1 MSPIEIAG
9 QDAELPEI
17 RHRTQVLSVIVA
29 LVFLA
34 LAVRLFY
41 LQIIEGDSFYRV
53 TAENIIRTVSLPA
66 QRGQIRD
73 RKGRVLATMVPS
85 YNIEVVP
92 SQITREAYDHL
103 RALLGPDVEH
113 FPTWEAI
120 KAEGTKGKDR
130 TLVVAENVSREIMA
144 ELETSLDKPG
154 IHVAAVPRRQYPYA
168 ALAAH
173 AIGYMNEVSPEEL
186 KTRKDEGYQAG
197 DTIGR
202 TGIERQFEPYLR
214 GKKGFEKVV
223 VNRRGLRRTD
233 VRIADLVTDG
243 PVSQQPSPG
252 NNVILTLDLDLQR
265 IVERALRPVRS
276 AAAVVI
282 DVTTGRILAIASK
295 PSLDLNM
302 MSGGASPE
310 NLARVLSDRLR
321 PFRDKALADTFNPGS
336 TFKAITALAGLEEK
350 VIVPEDKVKCGGFIK
365 VGRRRFRCTKA
376 HKTVNL
382 YDAIVQ
388 SCNVFFYDLG
398 GRPGM
403 MDRMA
408 KYATDFGLGAPTGL
422 GLNGEQGGFIP
433 TEEWH
438 RAQAAAD
445 PKNEG
450 FSIGHALNTAIGEG
464 ATRAMVLQMSLLYA
478 AIAADGK
485 LWLPQIVERVESPN
499 GQIIEEFPP
508 RLRREISASPESM
521 AFLRRALYGVVYDP
535 KGTAYKARPRRIEIA
550 GKTGTAQVFQGGRR
564 GGDEP
569 PLPYERVDH
578 AWFAGFAPAARPRI
592 AFAVLVEHGGHGGS
606 VAAPVAAEIV
616 ESYFDSVVPP
626 EERNP
631 PKLSHK
637 GERRL
642 SATADERPLAAE
654 PRPSIARPGPS
665 REGMETRPGFPSQPT
680 EAN

>member
-1 MSPIEIAG
+1 
-9 QDAELPEI
+9 
-17 RHRTQVLSVIVA
+17 
-29 LVFLA
+29 
-34 LAVRLFY
+34 
-41 LQIIEGDSFYRV
+41 
-53 TAENIIRTVSLPA
+53 VSA
-66 QRGQIRD
+66 D
-73 RKGRVLATMVPS
+73 
-85 YNIEVVP
+85 
-92 SQITREAYDHL
+92 
-103 RALLGPDVEH
+103 
-113 FPTWEAI
+113 
-120 KAEGTKGKDR
+120 
-130 TLVVAENVSREIMA
+130 
-144 ELETSLDKPG
+144 
-154 IHVAAVPRRQYPYA
+154 
-168 ALAAH
+168 
-173 AIGYMNEVSPEEL
+173 EL
-186 KTRKDEGYQAG
+186 KTRKDDGYQAG
-197 DTIGR
+197 DNIGR

-243 PVSQQPSPG
+243 PVEQPPAPG
-252 NNVILTLDLDLQR
+252 NNVVLSLDLDLQR
-265 IVERALRPVRS
+265 IVERALRSARS
-276 AAAVVI
+276 AAAVVV
-282 DVTTGRILAIASK
+282 DVTTGRILAMASK
-295 PSLDLNM
+295 PAFDLNM
-302 MSGGASPE
+302 MSGGASSE
-310 NLARVLSDRLR
+310 NMARALSDRLR
-321 PFRDKALADTFNPGS
+321 PFRDKVLADTYNPGS
-336 TFKAITALAGLEEK
+336 TFKAVTALSGLEEK
-350 VIVPEDKVKCGGFIK
+350 VIVPEDKVKCNGFIRL
-365 VGRRRFRCTKA
+365 GRRRFRCTKA

-403 MDRMA
+403 MNRMA

-464 ATRAMVLQMSLLYA
+464 AVRVTVLQMALLYA
-478 AIAADGK
+478 AIATEGR
-485 LWLPQIVERVESPN
+485 LWLPQIVERVESPT
-499 GQIIEEFPP
+499 GQTIEEFPP
-508 RLRREISASPESM
+508 RLRREVQVAPESL
-521 AFLRRALYGVVYDP
+521 AFLRRALYGVVYDS
-535 KGTAYKARPRRIEIA
+535 KGTAYKARPSRVEIA

-578 AWFAGFAPAARPRI
+578 AWFAGFAPAAKPRI

-616 ESYFDSVVPP
+616 ESYFDTVVPP

-631 PKLSHK
+631 PKVARA

-642 SATADERPLAAE
+642 SASPERPLGQTAGRAGKAE
-654 PRPSIARPGPS
+654 
-665 REGMETRPGFPSQPT
+665 
-680 EAN
+680 

>member
-1 MSPIEIAG
+1 MSLMEIAG

-17 RHRTQVLSVIVA
+17 RRRSRYLSAGVA
-29 LVFLA
+29 LVFVGLA
-34 LAVRLFY
+34 ARLFY
-41 LQIIEGDSFYRV
+41 LQIVEGDNFYRL
-53 TAENIIRTVSLPA
+53 TAENIIRTVPLLA

-85 YNIEVVP
+85 YNIEVLP
-92 SQITREAYDHL
+92 SQVTRDSYERL
-103 RALLGPDVEH
+103 RALLGPDLEH

-120 KAEGTKGKDR
+120 KAEGTKGRDR
-130 TLVVAENVSREIMA
+130 TLVVAENVSRDIMA
-144 ELETSLDKPG
+144 QIETSLDKPG
-154 IHVAAVPRRQYPYA
+154 IHIVSVPRRQYPYGA
-168 ALAAH
+168 TAAH
-173 AIGYMNEVSPEEL
+173 AIGYLNEVSADEL
-186 KTRKDEGYQAG
+186 KTRKDDGYQAG
-197 DTIGR
+197 DNIGR

-243 PVSQQPSPG
+243 PVEQPPAPG
-252 NNVILTLDLDLQR
+252 NNVVLSLDLDLQR
-265 IVERALRPVRS
+265 IVERALRSARS
-276 AAAVVI
+276 AAAVVV
-282 DVTTGRILAIASK
+282 DVTTGRILAMASK
-295 PSLDLNM
+295 PAFDLNM
-302 MSGGASPE
+302 MSGGASSE
-310 NLARVLSDRLR
+310 NMARALSDRLR
-321 PFRDKALADTFNPGS
+321 PFRDKVLADTYNPGS
-336 TFKAITALAGLEEK
+336 TFKAVTALSGLEEK
-350 VIVPEDKVKCGGFIK
+350 VIVPEDKVKCNGFIRL
-365 VGRRRFRCTKA
+365 GRRRFRCTKA

-403 MDRMA
+403 MNRMA

-464 ATRAMVLQMSLLYA
+464 AVRVTVLQMALLYA
-478 AIAADGK
+478 AIATEGR
-485 LWLPQIVERVESPN
+485 LWLPQIVERVESPT
-499 GQIIEEFPP
+499 GQTIEEFPP
-508 RLRREISASPESM
+508 RLRREVQVAPESL
-521 AFLRRALYGVVYDP
+521 AFLRRALYGVVYDS
-535 KGTAYKARPRRIEIA
+535 KGTAYKARPSRVEIA

-578 AWFAGFAPAARPRI
+578 AWFAGFAPAAKPRI

-616 ESYFDSVVPP
+616 ESYFDTVVPP

-631 PKLSHK
+631 PKVARA

-642 SATADERPLAAE
+642 SASPERPLGQTAGRAGKAE
-654 PRPSIARPGPS
+654 
-665 REGMETRPGFPSQPT
+665 
-680 EAN
+680 

>member
-1 MSPIEIAG
+1 MEIAG

-17 RHRTQVLSVIVA
+17 RHRSQFLSVAVA
-29 LVFLA
+29 LVFLG
-34 LAVRLFY
+34 LAIRLFY
-41 LQIIEGDSFYRV
+41 LQVIEGDSFYRL
-53 TAENIIRTVSLPA
+53 TAENIIRTVPLHAP
-66 QRGQIRD
+66 RGQIRD

-85 YNIEVVP
+85 YNVEVLP
-92 SQITREAYDHL
+92 SQLTRESYDRL
-103 RALLGPDVEH
+103 RTLLGPDLEH
-113 FPTWEAI
+113 FPTWETI

-130 TLVVAENVSREIMA
+130 TLVVAENVSRDIMA
-144 ELETSLDKPG
+144 QLETSLDKPG
-154 IHVAAVPRRQYPYA
+154 IHIVSVPRRHYPYGTT
-168 ALAAH
+168 AAH
-173 AIGYMNEVSPEEL
+173 AIGYLNEVSPDEL
-186 KTRKDEGYQAG
+186 KTRKDDGYQAG
-197 DTIGR
+197 DSIGR

-243 PVSQQPSPG
+243 PVSQSPSPG
-252 NNVILTLDLDLQR
+252 NNVVLTLDLDLQR

-295 PSLDLNM
+295 PAFDPNM
-302 MSGGASPE
+302 MSGGISPE
-310 NLARVLSDRLR
+310 NIARVLSDRLR
-321 PFRDKALADTFNPGS
+321 PFRDKALSDTFNPGS
-336 TFKAITALAGLEEK
+336 TFKAITAISGLEEK
-350 VIVPEDKVKCGGFIK
+350 VIVPEDKVKCSGFIK

-388 SCNVFFYDLG
+388 SCNSFFYDLG

-403 MDRMA
+403 MNRMA

-464 ATRAMVLQMSLLYA
+464 ATRATVLQMALLYT
-478 AIAADGK
+478 AIASDGK
-485 LWLPQIVERVESPN
+485 LWLPQIVERVESPT
-499 GQIIEEFPP
+499 GQAIEEFPP
-508 RLRREISASPESM
+508 RVRREVSVSPESM
-521 AFLRRALYGVVYDP
+521 AFLRRALFGVVYDS
-535 KGTAYKARPRRIEIA
+535 KGTAYKARPRHIEIA

-578 AWFAGFAPAARPRI
+578 AWFAGFAPAAKPRI

-616 ESYFDSVVPP
+616 ENYFDSVAPP

-642 SATADERPLAAE
+642 SASADKPTWETERGKPAPAASPDE
-654 PRPSIARPGPS
+654 AQPRQVGR
-665 REGMETRPGFPSQPT
+665 T
-680 EAN
+680 EEE